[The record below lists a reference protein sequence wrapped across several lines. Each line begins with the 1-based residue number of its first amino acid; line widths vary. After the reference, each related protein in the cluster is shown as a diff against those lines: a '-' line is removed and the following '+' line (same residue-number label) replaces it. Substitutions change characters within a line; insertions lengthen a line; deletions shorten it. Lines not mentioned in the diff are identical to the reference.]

1 MNIVEKYM
9 RPTHLASVAFWLVA
23 LSQILVY
30 YTIEPS
36 PADFAMALAIALAGV
51 IIAIRRNFDRFSRID
66 IALALYLILVVGQM
80 VINRGDVDV
89 RFALITV
96 Y

>member
-9 RPTHLASVAFWLVA
+9 RPTHLASVAFSLVA

-36 PADFAMALAIALAGV
+36 PAFAGA
-51 IIAIRRNFDRFSRID
+51 
-66 IALALYLILVVGQM
+66 
-80 VINRGDVDV
+80 V
-89 RFALITV
+89 RFRVGDPLIRSELFLRV
-96 Y
+96 YC